1 MITKE
6 QIIDIAKE
14 ELTPIGWHEEQA
26 KYIDGLDAFAERL
39 VKLLTIPAVSG
50 SSLMSEFWKESADLI
65 EKYRDSGDER
75 AAQGVVSCR
84 ILIDRLMKQL
94 ENDR

>member
-1 MITKE
+1 MELIKE
-6 QIIDIAKE
+6 LQKQE
-14 ELTPIGWHEEQA
+14 
-26 KYIDGLDAFAERL
+26 KAFSTEDYRMLKA
-39 VKLLTIPAVSG
+39 VKAG

>member
-1 MITKE
+1 MEKIDQILESLYDRVIEPMEAKE
-6 QIIDIAKE
+6 Q
-14 ELTPIGWHEEQA
+14 L
-26 KYIDGLDAFAERL
+26 LDLFD
-39 VKLLTIPAVSG
+39 VSG
-50 SSLMSEFWKESADLI
+50 RSLMSEFWKESANLI

-84 ILIDRLMKQL
+84 ILIDRLMKKL

>member
-1 MITKE
+1 MTE
-6 QIIDIAKE
+6 N
-14 ELTPIGWHEEQA
+14 ELKGFG
-26 KYIDGLDAFAERL
+26 YI
-39 VKLLTIPAVSG
+39 VSG
-50 SSLMSEFWKESADLI
+50 RSLVSEFWKESADLL
-65 EKYRDSGDER
+65 EKYRDDGDER